1 MKRILMAFAIA
12 AAASL
17 ASVGMQSASAN
28 PAHHPAAQTTNAKKA
43 VPAKKSKKAK
53 ASGMNMQCPMMKGNA
68 IKHGVMMHHGRGM
81 KCPMMGS
88 PKAHKMGMTKH

>member
-1 MKRILMAFAIA
+1 MKRILMALAIA

-17 ASVGMQSASAN
+17 VIAGVQPANAN
-28 PAHHPAAQTTNAKKA
+28 PAHHPAAQTTKAKKTA
-43 VPAKKSKKAK
+43 PAKKSKRVN
-53 ASGMNMQCPMMKGNA
+53 ASGMNMQCPMMKGHA
-68 IKHGVMMHHGRGM
+68 MKDGMMMHHGRTM